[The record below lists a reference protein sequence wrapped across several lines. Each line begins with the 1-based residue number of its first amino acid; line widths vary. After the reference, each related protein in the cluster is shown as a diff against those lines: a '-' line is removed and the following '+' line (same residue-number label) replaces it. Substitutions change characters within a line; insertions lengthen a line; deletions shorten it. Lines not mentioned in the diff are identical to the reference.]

1 MPFQASVWRR
11 SKFKELSSIT
21 EQVWFSGAHADVGG
35 GYYADGQ
42 RVDDRIKLDGIS
54 LDWMLK
60 RVNSR
65 FPGFPLHLTEHWKVI
80 ADSEVTAEHHNPR
93 RNIYRAFPYAL
104 RSIGNYPSNAI
115 RRKFEKEVCL
125 DRHSEPIGE
134 MIYISVLQRLG
145 TPVWHDKI
153 MKVYS
158 PQNVLSVLDI
168 IEASYGAAKF
178 RKSTNPILIVDW
190 DGLPLATV
198 GGRDKGLG
206 TISAARERLRKP
218 YDVRRPWL
226 TV

>member
-80 ADSEVTAEHHNPR
+80 ADFEVTAEHHNPR